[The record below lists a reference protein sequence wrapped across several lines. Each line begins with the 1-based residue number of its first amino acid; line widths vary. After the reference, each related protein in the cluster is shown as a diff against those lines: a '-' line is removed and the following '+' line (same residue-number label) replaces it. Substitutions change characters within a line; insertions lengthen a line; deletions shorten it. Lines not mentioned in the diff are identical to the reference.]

1 MSLRTS
7 LRNPSDP
14 SAPSAPISSTALAA
28 SAALTALT
36 LLTACATDPAP
47 APGQDTGA
55 GEDFPAASL
64 DGLRVLLT
72 NDDSVLAA
80 EEDGSDGRGL
90 YELRSALCAAGA
102 DAVVFAPWG
111 YQSSMSSAISFSGSF
126 GLGTHPGLPEEHAGD
141 CADAPSG
148 GAVHGVCVAD
158 GPCEEDSPSAT
169 PVDSVAFALHHGL
182 SELVDWDGP
191 PDVVVSGVNSGPNVA
206 SQIAN
211 SGTAGAAFAA
221 QAAGVPAIAVS
232 AHLDEDFTV
241 APTTYTAAAEFST
254 DLVARLVGSDMLTST
269 YMINVNHPHT
279 PDGAPSPGVRWT
291 RAGTG
296 TVLIPEFTG
305 EDAYELGARV
315 CEPDTPG
322 CVPETS
328 ENADST
334 ALLAEGAVS
343 VSALTSDRTYAS
355 GEDPAEVERL
365 AELVAA
371 LGD

>member
-1 MSLRTS
+1 MSFRTP
-7 LRNPSDP
+7 RPTP
-14 SAPSAPISSTALAA
+14 SAPAAPFASVSSTALAA

-36 LLTACATDPAP
+36 LLTACAPDPAP
-47 APGQDTGA
+47 DQDAGA

-72 NDDSVLAA
+72 NDDSMLAA
-80 EEDGSDGRGL
+80 EEDGSDGQGL
-90 YELRSALCAAGA
+90 YELRSALCEAGA
-102 DAVVFAPWG
+102 DVVVFAPWG

-126 GLGTHPGLPEEHAGD
+126 GLGTHPGLPEEYAGD

-169 PVDSVAFALHHGL
+169 PVDSVTFALHHGL
-182 SELVDWDGP
+182 SELAGWDGP

-241 APTTYTAAAEFST
+241 APTTYTAAAELST
-254 DLVARLVGSDMLTST
+254 DLVARLAGSDMLTST
-269 YMINVNHPHT
+269 YMINVNHPHS
-279 PDGAPSPGVRWT
+279 PDGAPVTDVRWT

-296 TVLIPEFTG
+296 TVLVPEFTG
-305 EDAYELGARV
+305 EDAYELGIRV

-328 ENADST
+328 EDADST
-334 ALLAEGAVS
+334 ALMAEGAVS

>member
-7 LRNPSDP
+7 TPLP
-14 SAPSAPISSTALAA
+14 SAALAA

-36 LLTACATDPAP
+36 LLTACAADPDP
-47 APGQDTGA
+47 DPGQDAEAGA
-55 GEDFPAASL
+55 DFPAASL
-64 DGLRVLLT
+64 DGLRVLLA
-72 NDDSVLAA
+72 NDDSMRAA
-80 EEDGSDGRGL
+80 EEDGSDGLGL

-102 DAVVFAPWG
+102 DVVVFAPWDF
-111 YQSSMSSAISFSGSF
+111 QSSMSSAISHSGSF
-126 GLGTHPGLPEEHAGD
+126 GLGTHPGLPEEYAGD

-169 PVDSVAFALHHGL
+169 PVDSVTFALHHGL
-182 SELVDWDGP
+182 SELVGWDGP
-191 PDVVVSGVNSGPNVA
+191 PDVLVSGVNSGPNVA

-221 QAAGVPAIAVS
+221 QNAGVPAIAVS
-232 AHLDEDFTV
+232 AGLDEDFTV
-241 APTTYTAAAEFST
+241 APGTYTAAAEFST
-254 DLVARLVGSDMLTST
+254 DLVARLVGADLLTSE
-269 YMINVNHPHT
+269 YMINVNHPHA
-279 PDGAPSPGVRWT
+279 PDGAPVADVRWT

-296 TVLIPEFTG
+296 TVLVPEFTG
-305 EDAYELGARV
+305 QDAYELGIRV
-315 CEPDTPG
+315 CEPDAPG
-322 CVPETS
+322 CVPETR
-328 ENADST
+328 EDADST

-355 GEDPAEVERL
+355 GEDPAETERL
-365 AELVAA
+365 SRLVAA